1 MSECNSVE
9 CNSAELTYCHR
20 NRAVVLNSA
29 KAYYENYKGR
39 LREQARDKYRNIS
52 EEVKIKRE
60 NMEKNRYRNMYK
72 EKKKDSKNIKKI
84 IVRLKSLNVIINKI
98 VF

>member
-9 CNSAELTYCHR
+9 CNFTELTYYHR
-20 NRAVVLNSA
+20 NRAVVLNRA
-29 KAYYENYKGR
+29 KANYENYKGR

-60 NMEKNRYRNMYK
+60 NMEKTDIAICI
-72 EKKKDSKNIKKI
+72 KKK
-84 IVRLKSLNVIINKI
+84 KSLKEYQKNYRETKKSQCNNK
-98 VF
+98 

>member
-9 CNSAELTYCHR
+9 CNSTELTYYHR
-20 NRAVVLNSA
+20 NRAVVLNRA
-29 KAYYENYKGR
+29 KANYENYKGR

-60 NMEKNRYRNMYK
+60 NMEKNRYRNMYQ
-72 EKKKDSKNIKKI
+72 EKKNTQRISKK
-84 IVRLKSLNVIINKI
+84 LSSD
-98 VF
+98 

>member
-9 CNSAELTYCHR
+9 CNFTELTYYHR
-20 NRAVVLNSA
+20 NRAVVLNRA
-29 KAYYENYKGR
+29 KANYENYKGR

-60 NMEKNRYRNMYK
+60 NMEKNRYRNMYQ

>member
-9 CNSAELTYCHR
+9 CNFTELTYYHR
-20 NRAVVLNSA
+20 NRAVVLNRA
-29 KAYYENYKGR
+29 KANYENYKGR

-60 NMEKNRYRNMYK
+60 NMEKNRYRNMYQ
-72 EKKKDSKNIKKI
+72 EKK
-84 IVRLKSLNVIINKI
+84 RLKEYQKNYRETKKSQCNNK
-98 VF
+98 